1 MVRYQKKAS
10 FCIPRFVNPICLRFD
25 KTARTAPPIS
35 EEAKR
40 CDLTTFFAQIETV
53 SFGRFQI
60 GILDSEV
67 VFIIGF
73 KIWDLGFFFF
83 KKI

>member
-10 FCIPRFVNPICLRFD
+10 FCIPRVVDPICLRFD

-60 GILDSEV
+60 GKTRIYAQKV
-67 VFIIGF
+67 N
-73 KIWDLGFFFF
+73 K
-83 KKI
+83 